1 MIDKLRSLSKDTLIY
16 GVNTIVGRFLNF
28 LLVPYYTNKFLP
40 EEYGVI
46 ALIYSYIALFNVFFS
61 LGLESGYMRFA
72 SLKET
77 GTEKEN
83 FSNPYTVNA
92 VNSLLLGL
100 ILFAFSGGLAGI
112 LQIDG
117 KYSYLLK
124 YAAAILVLDSI
135 SLIPFASLRLA
146 NKAGR
151 FVLFKVTNIVV
162 NVVLN
167 IVLISYYDM
176 GIEAVLI
183 SNLISSLVSYVM
195 VFPVVW
201 KTWTFSWNRQLV
213 SELMRFSLP
222 YIPTGI
228 AANLVQVVDRPI
240 LKMISDDSTVGVYQA
255 NYKLGIF
262 MLLIV
267 SMFEY
272 AWRPFFLN
280 NAKDE
285 NAKWIF
291 SKVMTAFVFAASAAV
306 LVLSVFIEDLVKADL
321 PFGFHLIGKDYWG
334 GLGIVPVI
342 LFSYIFYGIY
352 INLTAGIYIEKKTSY
367 LPLITVVA
375 AVLNIVF
382 IFLLYPLFGLTGA
395 AYATL
400 ISYVAM
406 SAGIYYV
413 SNKYY
418 PVPYELGKIAV
429 IILMMAGVF
438 AVYKFFDSMF
448 QIPLLIKPVF
458 PVAYI
463 LLLQAFKVVDLSALK
478 RLVARR

>member
-1 MIDKLRSLSKDTLIY
+1 MIDKIRSLSKDTLIY

-77 GTEKEN
+77 GTEREN
-83 FSNPYTVNA
+83 FSNPYIVNA
-92 VNSLLLGL
+92 VNSLFLGL
-100 ILFAFSGGLAGI
+100 LLFAFSGGLAGI
-112 LQIDG
+112 LQIDA

-124 YAAAILVLDSI
+124 YAAAILVLDSV

-146 NKAGR
+146 NMAGK
-151 FVLFKVTNIVV
+151 FVAFKVTNIVI

-167 IVLISYYDM
+167 ILLISYYDM

-183 SNLISSLVSYVM
+183 SNLISSFVSFVL
-195 VFPVVW
+195 VFPVVL
-201 KTWTFSWNRQLV
+201 KSWTFSWNRQLV
-213 SELMRFSLP
+213 TELMKFSLP

-291 SKVMTAFVFAASAAV
+291 TKVMTAFVFAASAAV
-306 LVLSVFIEDLVKADL
+306 LALSVFIEDIVKADL

-334 GLGIVPVI
+334 GLGIVPII

-367 LPLITVVA
+367 LPVITVVA
-375 AVLNIVF
+375 AALNISF
-382 IFLLYPLFGLTGA
+382 IYILYPLLGLTGA
-395 AYATL
+395 ALATL

-406 SAGIYYV
+406 SGGIYYV

-418 PVPYELGKIAV
+418 PVPYEAGKIAV
-429 IILMMAGVF
+429 ILLSMV
-438 AVYKFFDSMF
+438 AVYAAYKFLDGMF
-448 QIPLLIKPVF
+448 HVPVWMKF
-458 PVAYI
+458 IVPVIYI
-463 LLLQAFKVVDLSALK
+463 LILHFFKVVDISALK
-478 RLVARR
+478 RLIGR